1 MVTVLQP
8 LRPYISQ
15 KALYQ
20 RSIAKSIF
28 AKTSATPWGFLYPTT
43 MQEAVQRY
51 GVCVGTYLFLFLFAL
66 FRLEDVFW
74 GHKGCQTRVDFL
86 AMTRNPCQAAV
97 LNRKIVFVSESH

>member
-20 RSIAKSIF
+20 QCIAKSIF
-28 AKTSATPWGFLYPTT
+28 AKTSATPWGFLYTTT

-51 GVCVGTYLFLFLFAL
+51 AVCVGMYLFLFLFAL
-66 FRLEDVFW
+66 FRLEDVFR
-74 GHKGCQTRVDFL
+74 GRNGCQTRVDFL
-86 AMTRNPCQAAV
+86 AMTCKPCQAGV
-97 LNRKIVFVSESH
+97 LNRKIVFISENH